1 MCLDPILLFLL
12 SVDGHLGCFHILAA
26 VNMGVQKIER
36 IAFSAFG
43 YIPRSGIAGSRG
55 KSIFNFL
62 RNCPT
67 ICHSS
72 CTILHSYQPC
82 SRVPVSPHPHQDLS
96 VSVVS
101 DSSHRKACE
110 VVSHYSFDCISLM
123 ISELSIFSYA
133 YWPFVWPPDAK
144 S

>member
-1 MCLDPILLFLL
+1 MCLDPILLFPL

-82 SRVPVSPHPHQDLS
+82 ARVPVSPHPHQDLS

-101 DSSHRKACE
+101 DSSHPQGCE

-133 YWPFVWPPDAK
+133 YWPFVWPLDVK